1 MIGIY
6 IHPQMF
12 NIPQEYITGFIA
24 LISSAF
30 TGLITYSVSKNKQ
43 RSDDKL
49 NSQNELEYL
58 IKANSDF
65 RLELKKDL
73 EQAKADIRLS
83 QQRIEMLES
92 QLNAK
97 DKTIA
102 ELTAKVL
109 VLAAE
114 VKRLGGIEYDF
125 SKLS

>member
-1 MIGIY
+1 
-6 IHPQMF
+6 MF

-24 LISSAF
+24 LISSIF
-30 TGLITYSVSKNKQ
+30 TGIITYSVSKNKQ
-43 RSDDKL
+43 RADDKL

-73 EQAKADIRLS
+73 EQAKADIRAS